1 MSEKERKQL
10 NIRLETELYEFIVKY
25 SEENY
30 KTVTAI
36 IREMIADLYKQS
48 KLRIAVDE
56 NGNAISKK

>member
-25 SEENY
+25 SDENY

-48 KLRIAVDE
+48 KLRIAVDG
-56 NGNAISKK
+56 NGNAIPKK